1 MINSQKKRQ
10 STNGNPS
17 MTQVLELSD
26 RFLGPVST
34 MLQEI
39 KANPLKMNGKTEVL
53 SRGTEPI
60 KKKKQ
65 VSILELKN
73 TMQRTHRMSP
83 TAKGSHCV
91 LGGMGI
97 IQSEEQREKELNEKM
112 NRA

>member
-1 MINSQKKRQ
+1 
-10 STNGNPS
+10 

-60 KKKKQ
+60 KKRNK
-65 VSILELKN
+65 
-73 TMQRTHRMSP
+73 
-83 TAKGSHCV
+83 
-91 LGGMGI
+91 
-97 IQSEEQREKELNEKM
+97 
-112 NRA
+112 